1 MKFSAKK
8 NFTYLIPLLFIF
20 PFFKENIATAFFIL
34 LFINT
39 LFYSFKIK
47 KFVITKKM
55 MLLTIPFWIV
65 CVTCLFWYSNYQDL
79 KPIKNSLFFLLFP
92 LVFLNIPKENFSKD
106 KLNFY
111 FKILKYVIFIISI
124 SYFLAFFYYYD
135 YEDLFQYKYEIP
147 KFRDFIYHEIP
158 FFRIHPTYFTTILI
172 FTTAFS
178 ALKIITEKKWSEII
192 FILVFMITSI
202 ALLAKMNMIFLVL
215 MLVIIIIFKFQISK
229 KHKIIA
235 IIILFISSV
244 VMIKYVPGVKNR
256 FVEIVNSY
264 NNPPKGMSYDST
276 NIRMAIFNCS
286 KQIAQDNFIT
296 GVGFTNTKNVIL
308 ECFKSNYD
316 SEFYKDK
323 KYLTH
328 NYFMYILI
336 SSGIFGL
343 LFFLYYIIT
352 IIRLTLKINS
362 FLLYVVVSNVLL
374 VCLIED
380 FFYRQFGLFYFSLLF
395 YSFLNNYQNP
405 IIIKEKNVQNL

>member
-1 MKFSAKK
+1 MTFSAQK

-20 PFFKENIATAFFIL
+20 PFFKENIATLFFIL
-34 LFINT
+34 LTLNT
-39 LFYSFKIK
+39 IYFSIKNK
-47 KFVITKKM
+47 KFVANKKIV
-55 MLLTIPFWIV
+55 LFTVPFWIIFI
-65 CVTCLFWYSNYQDL
+65 TSLFWYSDYEDL
-79 KPIKNSLFFLLFP
+79 KPIKNSLYFVLFP
-92 LVFLNIPKENFSKD
+92 IVFLNIPKENFSKD

-111 FKILKYVIFIISI
+111 FEILKYVVFIISI

-178 ALKIITEKKWSEII
+178 ALKIITEKKWSEMI
-192 FILVFMITSI
+192 FVLLFMITSI
-202 ALLAKMNMIFLVL
+202 VLLAKLNMIFLVL
-215 MLVIIIIFKFQISK
+215 MLVYIIIFKFQISK
-229 KHKIIA
+229 KYKIIA
-235 IIILFISSV
+235 IILLFIGSIG
-244 VMIKYVPGVKNR
+244 MIKYVPGVKNR
-256 FVEIVNSY
+256 FVEIANSY

-308 ECFKSNYD
+308 DCFKSNYD

-343 LFFLYYIIT
+343 LFFLYYVFVVIQFT
-352 IIRLTLKINS
+352 IKINS
-362 FLLYVVVSNVLL
+362 FLLNVVILNVLL

-380 FFYRQFGLFYFSLLF
+380 FFYRQFGLFYFSLIF
-395 YSFLNNYQNP
+395 FSFLNSKQEL
-405 IIIKEKNVQNL
+405 ILEK